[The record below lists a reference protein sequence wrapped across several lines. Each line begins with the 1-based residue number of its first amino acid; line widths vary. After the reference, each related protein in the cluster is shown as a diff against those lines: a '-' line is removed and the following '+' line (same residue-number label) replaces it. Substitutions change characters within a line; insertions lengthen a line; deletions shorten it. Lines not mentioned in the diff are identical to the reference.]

1 MIPRAKMANWVS
13 APPENRLISVNAP
26 VGSWAGFSR

>member
-1 MIPRAKMANWVS
+1 MIPRAKIANWVS